1 MQQSPARI
9 VVADDVEESLSVLC
23 EHLTADGHTV
33 FRALDGEA
41 AFELVHREVPD
52 LVLTDVQMPSL
63 DGFELCR
70 RIKSDAITRLI
81 PVVLVTG
88 LADRQARLD
97 GINAGADEFLSKPVS
112 VSELQ
117 ARVRSLV
124 RLKRFTDDLDSAESI
139 IISLAMTVE
148 ARDQYTSG
156 HCERMA
162 AYAAALG
169 AHLGLPSEDVGALR
183 RGGYL
188 HDVGKIGIPDAILLK
203 PSRLTADEADRMRT
217 HATIGDSLCGGL
229 RLLKLVRPIV
239 RHHHERLDGS
249 GYPDGL
255 RGDEIPLL
263 AQIMGV
269 VDVYDALSTDRPYR
283 AALTRDDACAELERE
298 ADAGWRSADLVQTFV
313 GLCRSG
319 RLDELA
325 RTLAGS
331 PEPAAFAPGPR

>member
-1 MQQSPARI
+1 MKPVSLPARI
-9 VVADDVEESLSVLC
+9 VVADDLPESLELLSD
-23 EHLTADGHTV
+23 HLAADGHTV
-33 FRALDGEA
+33 FRASNGAEALD
-41 AFELVHREVPD
+41 LVHSALPD

-63 DGFELCR
+63 DGLELCR
-70 RIKSDAITRLI
+70 RIKQDPATRLI

-88 LADRQARLD
+88 LTDRTARLD
-97 GINAGADEFLSKPVS
+97 GINAGADEFVSKPVNAT
-112 VSELQ
+112 ELR

-169 AHLGLPSEDVGALR
+169 THLGLPAEEVAALR

-203 PSRLTADEADRMRT
+203 PARLTSEETRRMKD
-217 HATIGDSLCGGL
+217 HAAIGENLCGGL

-269 VDVYDALSTDRPYR
+269 VDVFDALSTTRPYR
-283 AALTRDDACAELERE
+283 PALTREAACAALRE
-298 ADAGWRSADLVQTFV
+298 EVAEGWRRGDLVEAFID
-313 GLCRSG
+313 LCASG
-319 RLDELA
+319 RLDDLA
-325 RTLAGS
+325 RSASTVPLPFTS
-331 PEPAAFAPGPR
+331 MD